1 MTTKPLSA
9 SLESHLDMAPADGT
23 DISTLLYLYVFRCLT
38 IQHPALASG
47 LSLAY
52 SVLSV
57 YNFDTLVCLERDGN
71 LWIKTK
77 PSISHNLALVVIFQE
92 DPPFILGFFLCS
104 MCPSTPSKGR
114 LACLRVA
121 RCSGWRQKTS
131 PAHDR
136 KLQHH
141 PPPPRRAKHKIT

>member
-57 YNFDTLVCLERDGN
+57 YTLTPSSALRGTEISGS
-71 LWIKTK
+71 K
-77 PSISHNLALVVIFQE
+77 PSPLSLTTW
-92 DPPFILGFFLCS
+92 PWS
-104 MCPSTPSKGR
+104 
-114 LACLRVA
+114 
-121 RCSGWRQKTS
+121 
-131 PAHDR
+131 
-136 KLQHH
+136 
-141 PPPPRRAKHKIT
+141 